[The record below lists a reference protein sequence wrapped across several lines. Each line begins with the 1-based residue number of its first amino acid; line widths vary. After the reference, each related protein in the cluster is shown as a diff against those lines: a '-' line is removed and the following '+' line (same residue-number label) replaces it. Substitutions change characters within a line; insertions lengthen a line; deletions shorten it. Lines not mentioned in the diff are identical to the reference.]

1 MASNRTRILL
11 VRHGATVASA
21 EEKFAGSSDVDL
33 SPDGLQ
39 QAKALGRRLR
49 DVRIDAAYCSH
60 MHRAILTAQTILAP
74 RALAPIQT
82 PELREIDHGHWEGIV
97 HKEVEA
103 KYAAEY
109 AAWSADPVNTTIPGG
124 ESGRAVLDR
133 ALPALRTIV
142 AKHRGQTVLVV
153 SHKATNRLLIA
164 ELMGMDVRRYRD
176 RLDQDLACL
185 NVLDFADANNA
196 RLVLMDDTSHYEVL
210 PS

>member
-1 MASNRTRILL
+1 
-11 VRHGATVASA
+11 
-21 EEKFAGSSDVDL
+21 
-33 SPDGLQ
+33 
-39 QAKALGRRLR
+39 
-49 DVRIDAAYCSH
+49 
-60 MHRAILTAQTILAP
+60 
-74 RALAPIQT
+74 
-82 PELREIDHGHWEGIV
+82 
-97 HKEVEA
+97 
-103 KYAAEY
+103 
-109 AAWSADPVNTTIPGG
+109 VNTTIPGG